1 MAHCKHH
8 GKDLRELSIRVA
20 MQEKILANHETNV
33 DNDHFM
39 KEIRKLYK
47 LHLLNEFYELTQ
59 GNFLKRINYHIKTIF
74 SGEHFFYFPV

>member
-33 DNDHFM
+33 DNDQFM

-47 LHLLNEFYELTQ
+47 LHLLNEFYELT
-59 GNFLKRINYHIKTIF
+59 HAIF
-74 SGEHFFYFPV
+74 KKELMII